1 MSKIKLDIVTVE
13 KLVYSQEVDE
23 ITAPGLEGE
32 LGILPQHAPLVTML
46 QPGVVTIRAGGE
58 ETEMAVSGGY
68 MEVRPDH
75 VIILADSAERAEE
88 IDIARAEAA
97 RLRAEQA
104 RAEAP
109 AGAEAAMAAEVALKR
124 SLVRLKVARRR
135 RHEKSV

>member
-13 KLVYSQEVDE
+13 KLVFSQDVDGV
-23 ITAPGLEGE
+23 IAPGVEGE

-46 QPGVVTIRAGGE
+46 QPGVVIIKADGE

-68 MEVRPDH
+68 MEVRPEYI
-75 VIILADSAERAEE
+75 IILADSAERAEE

-97 RLRAEQA
+97 RARAEQA
-104 RAEAP
+104 RGEAP
-109 AGAEAAMAAEVALKR
+109 AGAEAALAAEAALKR

-135 RHEKSV
+135 RREKPV

>member
-13 KLVYSQEVDE
+13 KLVFSQDVDGV
-23 ITAPGLEGE
+23 TAPGVEGE

-46 QPGVVTIRAGGE
+46 QPGVVIIKADGE

-68 MEVRPDH
+68 MEVRPEYI
-75 VIILADSAERAEE
+75 IILADSAERAEE

-97 RLRAEQA
+97 RARAEQA
-104 RAEAP
+104 RGEAP
-109 AGAEAAMAAEVALKR
+109 AGAEAALAAEAALKR

-135 RHEKSV
+135 RREKPV